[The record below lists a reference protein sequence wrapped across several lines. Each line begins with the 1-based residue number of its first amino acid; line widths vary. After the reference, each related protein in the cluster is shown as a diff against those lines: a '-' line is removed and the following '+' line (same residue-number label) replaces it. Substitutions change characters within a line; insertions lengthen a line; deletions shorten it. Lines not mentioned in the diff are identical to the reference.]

1 MESSTNK
8 TTMLH
13 ADKESGCQTSAL
25 NQRRD
30 ARTGPSQWSLKKNNN
45 FISNNSTA
53 LQGIHHLND
62 FQFCN
67 TMTAELER
75 EQSRKK

>member
-30 ARTGPSQWSLKKNNN
+30 A
-45 FISNNSTA
+45 
-53 LQGIHHLND
+53 LQ
-62 FQFCN
+62 FQ
-67 TMTAELER
+67 ELDRVCEV
-75 EQSRKK
+75 